1 MTVALPASLFLRAR
15 ADTTMAP
22 SMPMNDHIMM
32 IRQFTIWSPTPPR
45 STPSPAMAAALLAI
59 CPQKSAVNTP
69 ALNSTMLNRM
79 NTTMGTTFA
88 IMTMALRNAALS
100 TPRMTRNVMP
110 HMMTLATTM
119 LPMLLPGR
127 KYGRKNPSV
136 DMRMVANATLP
147 SHADS
152 Q

>member
-1 MTVALPASLFLRAR
+1 M
-15 ADTTMAP
+15 
-22 SMPMNDHIMM
+22 
-32 IRQFTIWSPTPPR
+32 
-45 STPSPAMAAALLAI
+45 LAI

-119 LPMLLPGR
+119 LPILLPGR